1 MMSTFTD
8 LQFWTVVNLQT
19 WGELAI
25 RTLAKIVGEPEFALR
40 FVTIA
45 NFFCHTKYGLLTNN
59 IIEVSIYLTKK

>member
-45 NFFCHTKYGLLTNN
+45 NFFVILNMDSSQKTLLR
-59 IIEVSIYLTKK
+59 

>member
-25 RTLAKIVGEPEFALR
+25 RTLAKIVGEPEFALH

-45 NFFCHTKYGLLTNN
+45 NFFVILKWTPHK
-59 IIEVSIYLTKK
+59 